1 MLDTRRIELS
11 KKRLEKAHREYDGAI
26 LNKNSNYY
34 EIANTRAYY
43 AAFHAIRAL
52 LALDDVDFK
61 KHGSVIGY
69 FNKNYVNTG
78 FVDHSFI
85 ETIKIASKS
94 RNSSDYED
102 YYEATLE
109 EAERNIDGAGKLLT
123 AITQLIEV
131 RLEAEPVQEAITAD
145 DFDYNEDIEAE
156 DGIEL

>member
-85 ETIKIASKS
+85 ETIN
-94 RNSSDYED
+94 RRYSSGF
-102 YYEATLE
+102 AFLSTNVFRRILE
-109 EAERNIDGAGKLLT
+109 LKL
-123 AITQLIEV
+123 IQSSIFYWLIKQTGREYSAFC
-131 RLEAEPVQEAITAD
+131 LLD
-145 DFDYNEDIEAE
+145 
-156 DGIEL
+156 